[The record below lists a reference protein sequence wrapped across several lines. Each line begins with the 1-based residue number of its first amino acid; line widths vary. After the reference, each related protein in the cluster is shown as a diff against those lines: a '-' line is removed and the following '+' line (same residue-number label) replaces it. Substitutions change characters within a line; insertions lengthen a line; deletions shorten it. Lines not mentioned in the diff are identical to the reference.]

1 MPRFHFHLRADGRIH
16 PDLEGTELLDI
27 EVVRAHASAV
37 AQELMCNAGARPR
50 HWSMYVEDETG
61 ERQFDLFFAD
71 ADPTLASYPAEWR
84 MLISETCRRLA
95 ALTDALSIARE
106 TRRQTRILLA
116 RSQGRPHLVYARNE

>member
-71 ADPTLASYPAEWR
+71 VDPRIASYPAGVR
-84 MLISETCRRLA
+84 MIVRLTCRRLA
-95 ALTDALSIARE
+95 EHTEARTAARA
-106 TRRQTRILLA
+106 TRMEARILLA
-116 RSQGRPHLVYARNE
+116 RSQGKPQLVYAADH